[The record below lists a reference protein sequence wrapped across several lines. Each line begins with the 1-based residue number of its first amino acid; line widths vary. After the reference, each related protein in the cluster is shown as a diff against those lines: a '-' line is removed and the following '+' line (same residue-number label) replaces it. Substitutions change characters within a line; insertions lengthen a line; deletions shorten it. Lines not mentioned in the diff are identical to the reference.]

1 MIVTK
6 PLIKSI
12 HIISF
17 SIPLPANY
25 GGAIDVFYKIKA
37 LKSRG
42 FEIILHCFQYDREPS
57 EELRIY
63 CKEVYYYPR
72 KMVGSHLLGFHPF
85 IVSSRKSEMLINN
98 LLKDDYPILFEGLH
112 TCYSIGDNRLKDRLK
127 IVRSHNLEHDYYSAL
142 AKVERKQ
149 IKRMYFK
156 SESKKLK
163 RFEDLAYKKANYVL
177 GISQMDTQYL
187 NDKYKNSIL
196 VSAFHA
202 FEKVIIPTQTEPFAF
217 YHGNLSVGENNEA
230 ALFLA
235 DKVFRGLNH
244 KLVIAGNQPSKELK
258 SIVKELDN
266 IDLFDNL
273 NSDEI
278 NEMLHKARI
287 NILPTFQSTGIK
299 LKLLAALFNGGHCLV
314 NRKMV
319 DGTGLESIVHIAISH
334 KEFKEKIDL
343 LMNSPINKEETLKR
357 EVVLKDFSNIHSI
370 ERIINII
377 SSNKIQ

>member
-1 MIVTK
+1 
-6 PLIKSI
+6 LNKSI

-17 SIPLPANY
+17 SIPSPANY

-37 LKSRG
+37 FKSKG
-42 FEIILHCFQYDREPS
+42 FDIILHCFKYDREPAI
-57 EELRIY
+57 ELRIY

-85 IVSSRKSEMLINN
+85 IVSSRKSEILITN

-142 AKVERKQ
+142 ANVERKQ

-163 RFEDLAYKKANYVL
+163 RFEELAYKKANYVL
-177 GISQMDTQYL
+177 GISQKDTKYL
-187 NDKYKNSIL
+187 NDKYQNSIL

-235 DKVFRGLNH
+235 DKVFRGLSH

-266 IDLFDNL
+266 IDLYDNL
-273 NSDEI
+273 NSIEI
-278 NEMLHKARI
+278 NERLHKARI
-287 NILPTFQSTGIK
+287 NVLPTFQSTGIK
-299 LKLLAALFNGGHCLV
+299 LKLLAALYNGGHCLV
-314 NRKMV
+314 NKRMV
-319 DGTGLESIVHIAISH
+319 DGTGLESIIHMANSV
-334 KEFKEKIDL
+334 KEFKEKIES
-343 LMNSPINKEETLKR
+343 LMNSVINSEEKLKR
-357 EVVLKDFSNIHSI
+357 EVALKDFSNIKNI
-370 ERIINII
+370 EEIINLI
-377 SSNKIQ
+377 SSGTIS